1 MKIEKYGS
9 YHNNYIYN
17 TGASYKKATSNPYL
31 PKLNYN
37 STDTVCFTAKDKIK
51 FLEPKLI
58 KNLPPITSPEE
69 YSQIIKRIMTVKA
82 LNQETFW
89 RYDLEPVCYS
99 SVPFKYIGL
108 LPYCGGEDVSYYIN
122 HYLGKCLAQYL
133 DSRASEQDLCN
144 IIRALDY
151 SLNRLDEQFGK
162 YEGIVYRCGYFN
174 PKSKQ
179 YASTSLSP
187 EAAVKIQGFFDNTSD
202 YSIIRTKNGHK
213 IYDFQ
218 KMVNSPYAASEK
230 EILIDRND
238 ISTYKL
244 VSPEDY
250 DDETAKATEKL
261 AACLYN
267 AADISTIS
275 FLPKKFSKKYKTI
288 LNKIKVYSQE

>member
-1 MKIEKYGS
+1 MTIKAV
-9 YHNNYIYN
+9 NN
-17 TGASYKKATSNPYL
+17 
-31 PKLNYN
+31 
-37 STDTVCFTAKDKIK
+37 
-51 FLEPKLI
+51 
-58 KNLPPITSPEE
+58 
-69 YSQIIKRIMTVKA
+69 
-82 LNQETFW
+82 ETFW
-89 RYDLEPVCYS
+89 RYDREPACYS

-122 HYLGKCLAQYL
+122 RYLGKCLTRHL

-144 IIRALDY
+144 IIRVLDY
-151 SLNRLDEQFGK
+151 SLNQLDEQFGK
-162 YEGIVYRCGYFN
+162 YKGIVYRRGYFS

-187 EAAVKIQGFFDNTSD
+187 EIAVKFHGFFDNTCD

-218 KMVNSPYAASEK
+218 EMVNSPYAIGEK

-250 DDETAKATEKL
+250 DAETAKAAEKL
-261 AACLYN
+261 ATCLYN
-267 AADISTIS
+267 AEDIST
-275 FLPKKFSKKYKTI
+275 FTLLPKQFSKKYKNI
-288 LNKIKVYSQE
+288 LSKIKVYSQE